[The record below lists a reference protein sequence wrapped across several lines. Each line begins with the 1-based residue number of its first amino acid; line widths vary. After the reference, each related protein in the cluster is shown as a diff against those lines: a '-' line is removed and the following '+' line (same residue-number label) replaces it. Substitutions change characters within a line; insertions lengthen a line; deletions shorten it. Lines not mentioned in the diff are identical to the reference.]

1 MENLSTRQIILK
13 TLDHFP
19 SDCFGNVQ
27 NHTPWITNQ
36 TEKFLNLLYKSL
48 LESRKGAYVNG
59 ADLSFL
65 AGKLM
70 ERKENKRLSGSSRR
84 SETPESQSEVPSPN
98 DVINVSNY
106 RKMEKIVDSILASSA
121 PEMDTFQIINKT
133 LEYFGPDY
141 FGNEPNIST
150 KVSHRKKFVLKVLY
164 NSLLKIPAGPFVN
177 GFNLSYLAEKMMERR
192 DNLLRWFKRRR
203 FEDNENKLRFSQMAH
218 LEKMSSRTS
227 SFGTPESS
235 IHVTDLS
242 RRTSLS
248 GEDFSDD
255 LEESR
260 CQKTGE
266 ILEDSGNTPPCYID
280 GNVKTSCDECF
291 KKSKLYK
298 LLEDSDNSF

>member
-192 DNLLRWFKRRR
+192 DN
-203 FEDNENKLRFSQMAH
+203 
-218 LEKMSSRTS
+218 KMSSRTS